1 MINLAA
7 ACALTAASANL
18 PMAGL
23 HIAIARAPGW
33 RVARLFA
40 GIALTAGLYS
50 LVNTVYAIQG
60 LPDAAYLA
68 AGRLSYLIGT
78 VHALLWLV
86 YAYSD
91 GNGSLRTAPRW
102 VRWVAASVVAASLF
116 FAATGWQLT
125 ARVSTFRIAWA
136 GVTYHYPV
144 TTSIGDVYGL
154 LVLALP
160 AAGILQL
167 NRRFRRGERFLGWQ
181 LGLFAVVF
189 LLGIEEVLVANRVFD
204 FPSLLDYGFVLLVLP
219 LSWQVVERVI
229 NDARKLHDLSGQLE
243 TEVLRRTEE
252 RDRVREALL
261 EAERNTSDLVASLDA
276 IVWEADAPTLEVT
289 FVSEGARRLLGYSE
303 DQWGRLSGCWY
314 RHVHPDDR
322 ERVLASAREAVR
334 SRGNLSFE
342 YRMLAADGRVLWL
355 RDYLHAV
362 GGLTDTPDRLRGITV
377 DVTESRHAHEA
388 LLESEG
394 RFRSLFE
401 NATVGIYRTTPD
413 GRILMVNP
421 ALLSFLGY
429 SSFEEL
435 SQRNLEKEGFEPGYP
450 RSTFRE
456 LLESQD
462 VVTGL
467 EVTWTRRDGSVVFV
481 RESAKAVRAAD
492 GRVLYYDGI
501 VEDFTQRRMAEEALR
516 ESEERFRNIADTC
529 PVIIW
534 YGGPDRQITFLN
546 RQAVTFCGQ
555 GMDELLVGGWDEAV
569 HPDDLASLD
578 STLASAVSGQ
588 HSFQTELR
596 LRRHDGE
603 YRWMLDTG
611 VPRFVGGVYAGHTG
625 IVVDLTDLK
634 RNQEQ
639 LLAAQKLESLG
650 VLSSG
655 IAHDFNNMLGAILAE
670 SELALSELPTGSPAA
685 TGVASIRNVA
695 IRAAE
700 IVRQLLAYAGT
711 EGTSFEPLDLSRLVG
726 EMLQLLRVSISKHAV
741 LKISLAESLPA
752 VLANA
757 SQMRRIVMNLITNA
771 SEAIAEDGGVIT
783 VTTARAGGDQGP
795 VTGSGTDLSGG
806 DYVRLEVSDT
816 GCGMSQEIQTK
827 IFDPFFT
834 TKFAGRGLGLAAVQ
848 GIVRSHGGT
857 IKVVS
862 APGQG
867 TRIEVLLPCAGER
880 TVSGKDVAA
889 PDFADKDDVS
899 LGTILFVEDEE
910 TLRIPTAKML
920 RTKGLSIL
928 EAGDGIAAV
937 DLLRANQSA
946 IGVVLLD
953 LSLPGMGGKDVMAE
967 VRRIRPDVKVILT
980 TAYSEEMAVNTVGGH
995 HHWAF
1000 IRKPYR
1006 IADLTKLLRDALSV

>member
-1 MINLAA
+1 
-7 ACALTAASANL
+7 
-18 PMAGL
+18 
-23 HIAIARAPGW
+23 
-33 RVARLFA
+33 
-40 GIALTAGLYS
+40 
-50 LVNTVYAIQG
+50 
-60 LPDAAYLA
+60 
-68 AGRLSYLIGT
+68 
-78 VHALLWLV
+78 
-86 YAYSD
+86 
-91 GNGSLRTAPRW
+91 
-102 VRWVAASVVAASLF
+102 
-116 FAATGWQLT
+116 
-125 ARVSTFRIAWA
+125 
-136 GVTYHYPV
+136 
-144 TTSIGDVYGL
+144 
-154 LVLALP
+154 
-160 AAGILQL
+160 
-167 NRRFRRGERFLGWQ
+167 
-181 LGLFAVVF
+181 
-189 LLGIEEVLVANRVFD
+189 
-204 FPSLLDYGFVLLVLP
+204 
-219 LSWQVVERVI
+219 
-229 NDARKLHDLSGQLE
+229 
-243 TEVLRRTEE
+243 
-252 RDRVREALL
+252 
-261 EAERNTSDLVASLDA
+261 
-276 IVWEADAPTLEVT
+276 
-289 FVSEGARRLLGYSE
+289 
-303 DQWGRLSGCWY
+303 
-314 RHVHPDDR
+314 
-322 ERVLASAREAVR
+322 
-334 SRGNLSFE
+334 
-342 YRMLAADGRVLWL
+342 
-355 RDYLHAV
+355 
-362 GGLTDTPDRLRGITV
+362 
-377 DVTESRHAHEA
+377 
-388 LLESEG
+388 
-394 RFRSLFE
+394 
-401 NATVGIYRTTPD
+401 
-413 GRILMVNP
+413 
-421 ALLSFLGY
+421 
-429 SSFEEL
+429 
-435 SQRNLEKEGFEPGYP
+435 
-450 RSTFRE
+450 
-456 LLESQD
+456 
-462 VVTGL
+462 
-467 EVTWTRRDGSVVFV
+467 
-481 RESAKAVRAAD
+481 
-492 GRVLYYDGI
+492 
-501 VEDFTQRRMAEEALR
+501 
-516 ESEERFRNIADTC
+516 
-529 PVIIW
+529 
-534 YGGPDRQITFLN
+534 
-546 RQAVTFCGQ
+546 
-555 GMDELLVGGWDEAV
+555 
-569 HPDDLASLD
+569 D

-695 IRAAE
+695 MRAAE
-700 IVRQLLAYAGT
+700 IV
-711 EGTSFEPLDLSRLVG
+711 
-726 EMLQLLRVSISKHAV
+726 LQLLRVSISKHAV

-783 VTTARAGGDQGP
+783 VSTARAGGDQGP

-834 TKFAGRGLGLAAVQ
+834 TKLAGRGLGLAAVQ

-946 IGVVLLD
+946 TGVVLLD